1 MGSQDGDAATASEQQ
16 QAAVIADLQAKLE
29 AALAA
34 NKTLLASRDGD
45 TEEVPP
51 GTEAEGAVHPGR
63 AGDGAPA
70 TGGRKGKKSERAGG
84 GSGAGGKGKDGS
96 SASSTDDSGGG
107 GGGGSGGDPSFSSS
121 SSTDSGR
128 GSTSNPWADLDS
140 ITVGKPG
147 DYLRDFDIPRRA
159 VRPGGLPIPFEPN
172 EVEFLTA
179 FADNVR
185 DRMEAVSLY
194 QICYWL
200 QEAAN
205 EATDAYYAH
214 TDFTPAELEA
224 SLGGFVVYIKRIHRM
239 AVKRFDFL
247 ETKQTDQL
255 LAREY
260 ERADLLPVNQHRGVA
275 MRQFRAQRDAYR
287 VKNAARL
294 AAFQGARDTTTPKP
308 KPKPKAKKQ
317 ANQGD
322 GGAGGGGGPGG
333 GGGGGTE
340 GGGQGGGKRGGRPAK
355 GGGGPFRAS
364 K

>member
-1 MGSQDGDAATASEQQ
+1 MLARQAAPAAAGPRGDAVRVRTPTALWGSGGGGTPRARGAGGGSGLLWPAALEAWPAWLAGHVRSFSRVGTTRRESRGFTQAVRLWLRRILSQGSTSGMGSQDGDAATASEQQ

-128 GSTSNPWADLDS
+128 GFTSNPWADLDS

-194 QICYWL
+194 HAGKGGEGNGLIGR
-200 QEAAN
+200 
-205 EATDAYYAH
+205 H
-214 TDFTPAELEA
+214 TDTRVL
-224 SLGGFVVYIKRIHRM
+224 
-239 AVKRFDFL
+239 
-247 ETKQTDQL
+247 
-255 LAREY
+255 
-260 ERADLLPVNQHRGVA
+260 VA
-275 MRQFRAQRDAYR
+275 A
-287 VKNAARL
+287 
-294 AAFQGARDTTTPKP
+294 
-308 KPKPKAKKQ
+308 
-317 ANQGD
+317 D
-322 GGAGGGGGPGG
+322 GGTDGEGGP
-333 GGGGGTE
+333 
-340 GGGQGGGKRGGRPAK
+340 
-355 GGGGPFRAS
+355 
-364 K
+364 